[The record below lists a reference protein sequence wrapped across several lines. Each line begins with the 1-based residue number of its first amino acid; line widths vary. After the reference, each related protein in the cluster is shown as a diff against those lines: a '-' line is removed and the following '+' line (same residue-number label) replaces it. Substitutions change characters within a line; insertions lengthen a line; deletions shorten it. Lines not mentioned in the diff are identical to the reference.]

1 MARSDKSF
9 GPSAGTDNP
18 LHQEFAD
25 GGDDTQY
32 VNISLARPLAPPTV
46 DYLTDLKGLTAQQG
60 NLLGD
65 SVKNSASCTKA
76 RKPGTPSTRSGD
88 SITKQ
93 CQLHR
98 GLVDWHTIYSLKRQ
112 HHKTVPAA
120 PRLGRLAHHLLA
132 QETTSQNSANCTKA
146 RKTGTPSSC
155 SPEPSTTCRRERLRG
170 CLDGG
175 CGRAVQ
181 GPERPPRH
189 GSADRPET
197 HHPGFQLLGPCEP
210 REARASMGTHRGPSR
225 RPHP

>member
-65 SVKNSASCTKA
+65 SVKNSASCTKGSKA
-76 RKPGTPSTRSGD
+76 
-88 SITKQ
+88 
-93 CQLHR
+93 
-98 GLVDWHTIYSLKRQ
+98 WHTIYSLRRQ

-132 QETTSQNSANCTKA
+132 QETASQNSASCTKT
-146 RKTGTPSSC
+146 RKTGTPSTRSGDNVTKQC
-155 SPEPSTTCRRERLRG
+155 QLH
-170 CLDGG
+170 
-175 CGRAVQ
+175 Q
-181 GPERPPRH
+181 GPKDRH
-189 GSADRPET
+189 T
-197 HHPGFQLLGPCEP
+197 IFLL
-210 REARASMGTHRGPSR
+210 T
-225 RPHP
+225 